1 MGALGGMVL
10 WGLAPFLADSAGA
23 TNKSADPVVTSASF
37 IVNIAVQ
44 VPGGTPVSWRA
55 EGQANF
61 AHHEAQEFVT
71 LPRTDLSAFGSE
83 LRGGNS
89 TIKLLG
95 KWVQDHAYVTVAGV
109 RPAVMDGAQAL
120 SVSVSES
127 KAHQIDL
134 ALTQSAVAL
143 SYPNE
148 LLTDL
153 AANQTKRSAGLRRM
167 NGSMATGTK
176 LELTLAQLLKVSPG
190 LSPTMTGD
198 LSSFAGEE
206 IPTTVWINRAGR
218 LAEVAFDRPAQAGM
232 ASVKGTIQFFNYN
245 EPVTVAVPAPDTIR
259 PVSARLHLMLVGL
272 NLFQD
277 TPLP

>member
-10 WGLAPFLADSAGA
+10 LGFAPVVALPVGA
-23 TNKSADPVVTSASF
+23 SNHSIDPVVTSASF
-37 IVNIAVQ
+37 IVSIEVQ

-55 EGQANF
+55 EGEANF
-61 AHHEAQEFVT
+61 AHHEAEEFVT
-71 LPRTDLSAFGSE
+71 LPRTDLRALGTES
-83 LRGGNS
+83 RPGNP

-95 KWVQDHAYVTVAGV
+95 KWVQDHAYVTLAGV

-120 SVSVSES
+120 SVTVSVS
-127 KAHQIDL
+127 KAHLIDL

-143 SYPNE
+143 SYPDE

-153 AANQTKRSAGLRRM
+153 AGSQTRRSAGQRRM
-167 NGSMATGTK
+167 NGSMAVGTK

-190 LSPTMTGD
+190 LSPTMSGD
-198 LSSFAGEE
+198 LDSFAGEE

-218 LAEVAFDRPAQAGM
+218 LAEVTFDRPAQTGT
-232 ASVKGTIQFFNYN
+232 ASVKGSIQFFNYN
-245 EPVTVAVPAPDTIR
+245 EPVTVPVPAADAVR
-259 PVSARLHLMLVGL
+259 PVSANLRLMLVGL